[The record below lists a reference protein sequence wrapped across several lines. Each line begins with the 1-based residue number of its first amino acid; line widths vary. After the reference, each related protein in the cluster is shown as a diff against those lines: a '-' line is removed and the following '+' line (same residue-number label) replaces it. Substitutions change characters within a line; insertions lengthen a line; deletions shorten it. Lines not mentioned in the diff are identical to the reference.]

1 MIFRKTVLLVL
12 PLWLFGCGSDDDD
25 EPEED
30 PACVVAAQ
38 TGCEA
43 DQVCE
48 EVAGGKTGCFAP
60 VSIGGKVFDTQT
72 SAAIEGAHV
81 VARDVNDAA
90 VSGVAIT
97 DADGSYALRVPA
109 PRDADGKP
117 VTSNYTL
124 RADAAGYLTFPKAP
138 RVALPLDLSK
148 ATGEP
153 LELRSTATDIGLIP
167 LPDTTGLGAISGTVL
182 SEHPGGTL
190 VVAGGETATADTGG
204 GYTVFN
210 VPAGSVEVRGYSSGL
225 NLAPVTAEVKATETT
240 TGVDLEVVG
249 EATATVNG
257 TVQIVNPGDGN
268 QTSVI
273 LVVEDTFVENAARG
287 EAPPG
292 LRAAN
297 VGGAW
302 SIANV
307 PDGKYVV
314 LAAFE
319 NDFLVRDPDTSI
331 GGTDIQHIT
340 VSGGNVDVP
349 GFKITGALDV
359 IGPDAEAEVTGTPT
373 FQWEDDSSED
383 DYTVQ
388 VFDALGNL
396 TWEQAGVVGPNGNN
410 PAELVYAGPAL
421 VAGMYYQ
428 FRATS
433 IKDGTP
439 ISRTEDLRGVFV
451 FR

>member
-1 MIFRKTVLLVL
+1 MIARKAVLFVL
-12 PLWLFGCGSDDDD
+12 PLWLLGCGSDDDD
-25 EPEED
+25 DEPE
-30 PACVVAAQ
+30 PACSV
-38 TGCEA
+38 A
-43 DQVCE
+43 DQAGCDAGFVCE
-48 EVAGGKTGCFAP
+48 DVAGGKTGCFHP
-60 VSIGGKVFDTQT
+60 VSIGGKVFDTQS

-81 VARDVNDAA
+81 VARDANDAA
-90 VSGVAIT
+90 VSGIAIT
-97 DADGSYALRVPA
+97 DTEGMYTLQVPA
-109 PRDADGKP
+109 PREADGKP
-117 VTSNYTL
+117 VTNNYTL
-124 RADAAGYLTFPKAP
+124 RADASGYLGFPKAP
-138 RVALPLDLSK
+138 RVALPLELSK
-148 ATGEP
+148 ATGDP
-153 LELRSTATDIGLIP
+153 LELRSAATDIGLIP
-167 LPDTTGLGAISGTVL
+167 LSDTTGLGAISGTVL
-182 SEHPGGTL
+182 AEHPGGTL
-190 VVAGGETATADTGG
+190 VVAGGVTATADTGG
-204 GYTVFN
+204 EYTVFN

-225 NLAPVTAEVKATETT
+225 NFAPVKAEVKATETT
-240 TGVDLEVVG
+240 TGVNLDVMG
-249 EATATVNG
+249 DATATVSG
-257 TVQIVNPGDGN
+257 SVQLVNPGDGN
-268 QTSVI
+268 TTSVI

-297 VGGAW
+297 VSGAW
-302 SIANV
+302 SIPSV

-349 GFKITGALDV
+349 GFKITGALAV
-359 IGPDAEAEVTGTPT
+359 ISPDAEEEVSGTPT
-373 FQWEDDSSED
+373 FTWEDDSSED
-383 DYTVQ
+383 DYTVE

-396 TWEQAGVVGPNGNN
+396 TWEEVGVIGPNGNN
-410 PAELVYAGPAL
+410 PVELPYAGPAL
-421 VAGMYYQ
+421 TAGMYYQ

>member
-1 MIFRKTVLLVL
+1 MISRKAVLFVL
-12 PLWLFGCGSDDDD
+12 PFWLLGCGSDDD
-25 EPEED
+25 EEEEE
-30 PACVVAAQ
+30 PACSVAAQ
-38 TGCEA
+38 TGCETGL
-43 DQVCE
+43 VCE
-48 EVAGGKTGCFAP
+48 DVAGGKTGCFQP
-60 VSIGGKVFDTQT
+60 VSIGGKVFDTQS

-81 VARDVNDAA
+81 VARDANDAA

-97 DADGSYALRVPA
+97 DNEGMYTLQVPA

-117 VTSNYTL
+117 VTNNYTL
-124 RADAAGYLTFPKAP
+124 RADASGYLGFPKAP
-138 RVALPLDLSK
+138 RVALPLELSK
-148 ATGEP
+148 ATGDP
-153 LELRSTATDIGLIP
+153 LELRSAATDIGLIP
-167 LPDTTGLGAISGTVL
+167 LPDTTGLGAISGKVVT
-182 SEHPGGTL
+182 EHPGGTL
-190 VVAGGETATADTGG
+190 VVAGGVTASADTGG
-204 GYTVFN
+204 EYTVFN
-210 VPAGSVEVRGYSSGL
+210 VPAGSVEVRGYASGL
-225 NLAPVTAEVKATETT
+225 NFAPVTAEVKATETT
-240 TGVDLEVVG
+240 SGVDLEVVG
-249 EATATVNG
+249 DATATVSG
-257 TVQIVNPGDGN
+257 SVQIVNGGDGSS
-268 QTSVI
+268 TSVI

-302 SIANV
+302 SIATV

-331 GGTDIQHIT
+331 GGTDIQHIS

-349 GFKITGALDV
+349 GFKVTGALAV
-359 IGPDAEAEVTGTPT
+359 ISPDGEAEVSGTPT
-373 FQWEDDSSED
+373 FTWEDDSSED
-383 DYTVQ
+383 DYTVE

-396 TWEQAGVVGPNGNN
+396 TWEQAGVIGPGGNK
-410 PAELVYAGPAL
+410 PAELPYAGPAL
-421 VAGMYYQ
+421 TAGMYYQ